1 MFFQFINLQGLD
13 HTNKQ
18 KFTSRNVLPNLTWW
32 HFERNCRKYLQS
44 QNQQVK
50 KKTYLST
57 INMKNI
63 SCVLLMSMYLFKS
76 NKVGWIA
83 LSVIENDKHNKVIGV
98 VNHRIIQNVGLLSWF
113 LRWYPHSTLSH
124 RVFPGED
131 FTQVHSPVPLAIWSR
146 VCCLSWVASI
156 YSKIYSFSKCCGCKF
171 KEKLAPKTQVYE
183 YTRYFKKYSS
193 FNISSEQLK
202 NLAN

>member
-1 MFFQFINLQGLD
+1 MYTKGSETCSFNLLTYKVLTILTSKSLLVEMFYQTLHDDILKGIAESIYKVK
-13 HTNKQ
+13 TNK
-18 KFTSRNVLPNLTWW
+18 
-32 HFERNCRKYLQS
+32 ERRKHIY
-44 QNQQVK
+44 N
-50 KKTYLST
+50 LST

-83 LSVIENDKHNKVIGV
+83 LSVIENDKHNKVIGI

-146 VCCLSWVASI
+146 VRCLS
-156 YSKIYSFSKCCGCKF
+156 
-171 KEKLAPKTQVYE
+171 
-183 YTRYFKKYSS
+183 
-193 FNISSEQLK
+193 
-202 NLAN
+202 